1 MGREFSLLV
10 IQIDLC
16 NRCLLKFYEQIIELS
31 DIESIESGSDSFVRS
46 AKTRRNESRFLF

>member
-1 MGREFSLLV
+1 MAREFRLLV

>member
-1 MGREFSLLV
+1 MGREFRLLV
-10 IQIDLC
+10 IQIDLY

-46 AKTRRNESRFLF
+46 AKTR